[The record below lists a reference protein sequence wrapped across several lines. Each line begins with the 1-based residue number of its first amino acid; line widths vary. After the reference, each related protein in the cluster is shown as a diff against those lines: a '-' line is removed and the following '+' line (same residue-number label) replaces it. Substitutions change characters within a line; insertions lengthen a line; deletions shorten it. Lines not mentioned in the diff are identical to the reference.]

1 MPLSSE
7 LKTVRAELAKARK
20 YLPPS
25 EADLELWLHHRAD
38 PVAWVHERGL
48 LRDKAGNPVRL
59 DEEQQSIL
67 DPANRRV
74 ILLCHRQYGKSSI
87 ASLLCFHQALFHE
100 RSLCLLVSP
109 SLRQSSENFRKV
121 SDALGCLTPKPDLD
135 EENKLTLQ
143 FGNGSRI
150 ISLPGTQKTVRGFT
164 APDLIFIDEASEAAD
179 ELFTA
184 LFPMFTSNPRGRLI
198 LGSTPKGQ
206 RGFFH
211 KLWTEGGPEW
221 RKIMKRAS
229 ENPRLDPAIL
239 EEARRNLPEWEYLQ
253 EYECRF
259 MSGEFSLFDEDRIK
273 RAISTDFEEI
283 CADVY

>member
-1 MPLSSE
+1 MNPFLADIRAGLQSE
-7 LKTVRAELAKARK
+7 L
-20 YLPPS
+20 
-25 EADLELWLHHRAD
+25 HRAD
-38 PVAWVHERGL
+38 PVRWVHDHGL
-48 LRDKAGNPVRL
+48 LRDKAGRPVRL
-59 DEEQQSIL
+59 DEEQMSIL

-74 ILLCHRQYGKSSI
+74 LLLCHRQFGKSSI
-87 ASLLCFHQALFHE
+87 ASLLCFWQALFHE

-121 SDALGCLTPKPDLD
+121 SDALDFINPKPEL
-135 EENKLTLQ
+135 EEDNKLTLQ
-143 FGNGSRI
+143 FSNGSRI

-184 LFPMFTSNPRGRLI
+184 LFPMFTSNPSGRLI

-211 KLWTEGGPEW
+211 RLWTTGGPEW
-221 RKIMKRAS
+221 LKIMKKAS

-239 EEARRNLPEWEYLQ
+239 VEARRTLPEWEYRQ
-253 EYECRF
+253 EYQC
-259 MSGEFSLFDEDRIK
+259 EFVQAEDQYFSNYTINKMFDSDVK
-273 RAISTDFEEI
+273 PLWSAST
-283 CADVY
+283 

>member
-1 MPLSSE
+1 MND
-7 LKTVRAELAKARK
+7 LA
-20 YLPPS
+20 
-25 EADLELWLHHRAD
+25 
-38 PVAWVHERGL
+38 L
-48 LRDKAGNPVRL
+48 LRDKAGNPVKL
-59 DEEQQSIL
+59 DVEQEQIL

-74 ILLCHRQYGKSSI
+74 ILCCHRQYGKSSI
-87 ASLLCFHQALFHE
+87 ASLLCFHQALFHD

-121 SDALGCLTPKPDLD
+121 SNALDYLSPKPEL
-135 EENKLTLQ
+135 EEDNKLTLQ
-143 FGNGSRI
+143 FSNGSRI
-150 ISLPGTQKTVRGFT
+150 ISLPGSQKTVRGFT

-184 LFPMFTSNPRGRLI
+184 LFPMFTSNPKGRLI

-211 KLWTEGGPEW
+211 RLWAEAGHDW
-221 RKIMKRAS
+221 LKIEKKAS

-239 EEARRNLPEWEYLQ
+239 EEARRTLPEWEFLQ

-259 MSGEFSLFDEDRIK
+259 MQAQDQYFSNETIEMMFNTSARPLW
-273 RAISTDFEEI
+273 EESL
-283 CADVY
+283 

>member
-1 MPLSSE
+1 MLSND
-7 LKTVRAELAKARK
+7 LKAALDWEVHKN
-20 YLPPS
+20 
-25 EADLELWLHHRAD
+25 D
-38 PVAWVHERGL
+38 PVAWIHEYGL
-48 LRDKAGNPVRL
+48 LRDKAGRPVTL
-59 DEEQQSIL
+59 DEEQRNIL
-67 DPANRRV
+67 DPANKRV

-121 SDALGCLTPKPDLD
+121 SDALGCLSPKPDLD

-143 FGNGSRI
+143 FSNGSRI

-184 LFPMFTSNPRGRLI
+184 LFPMFVSNPGGRLI

-206 RGFFH
+206 RGFFY
-211 KLWTEGGPEW
+211 KLWLEGGDEW
-221 RKIMKRAS
+221 RKVMKKAS

-253 EYECRF
+253 EYECAF
-259 MSGEFSLFDEDRIK
+259 ISDEFALFDDDRIQK
-273 RAISTDFEEI
+273 AMSTDFEEI
-283 CADVY
+283 DVEDY